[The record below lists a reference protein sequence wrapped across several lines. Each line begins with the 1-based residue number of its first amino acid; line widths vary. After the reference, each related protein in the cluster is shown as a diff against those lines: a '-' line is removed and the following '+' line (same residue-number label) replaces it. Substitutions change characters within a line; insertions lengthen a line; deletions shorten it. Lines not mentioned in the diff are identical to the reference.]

1 MIIIMVVVK
10 PVEALWGQKNSEF
23 SFKLSCP
30 NLITKYILLTFQLLL
45 FEHQEK
51 IAYEIAEV

>member
-1 MIIIMVVVK
+1 MVVLK
-10 PVEALWGQKNSEF
+10 PVEALWGQKKSEF
-23 SFKLSCP
+23 SFKLSYV
-30 NLITKYILLTFQLLL
+30 ITKYFLLTFQLLL